1 MKSLLFVIVCW
12 VGCAATGSA
21 QNTPAA
27 EQFPFVR
34 GSRNIIHDPQGT
46 ALQPFYA
53 ALDCL
58 LFRGL
63 GQIHVVHIG
72 GSHVQADIFPG
83 QLRERLQTFFP
94 GNEGSRGLLFPF
106 KIAKTNNPANF
117 TVSYSGNWGCAK
129 NVHDYPAVD
138 LGLTGIAVYTSDSVS
153 SLGIGFPNNQ
163 KMEGTFS
170 RMRIYEGAGS
180 GRYEVQFLGGDST
193 PVRYEVHRNDT
204 TNIRSIH
211 FVEPQRELR
220 LRICRKGTDLDA
232 RHAATAVWPGDSLHG
247 KQPEGVRTGQTED
260 VRTGQTGDVK
270 TGQTG
275 DVRTGQTGDVR
286 TGETEGEQNQRN
298 AGEFRRDLDL
308 NSIET
313 KNNIDNRLTETRHS
327 VPEPATDPTR
337 YDTTENWLYR
347 NQSRKPG
354 LSRSPDS
361 AYTHS
366 RNPGRSLSPDSAYTQ
381 SRNPG
386 RSLSP
391 DSAYTQ
397 SRKPGDTLPLVPV
410 APPTPYI
417 LYGIQLENDDPGI
430 TYHSVGV
437 NGASTHSFLKCT
449 HFDAHLAEI
458 KPDLVL
464 FGLGINDAAKGE
476 LDTAVF
482 TANYAQLIRKVRAA
496 NPRAAVLLLTNSD
509 SYRPHSRRSWRP
521 NPNALRVQK
530 VMHSLAQREG
540 VAVWDLFEV
549 MGGLGSAK
557 TWETNGLLQRDKVHF
572 TGKGYTLLGDLLFE
586 ALINH
591 YQTHLSRQQNE

>member
-12 VGCAATGSA
+12 AGCAATGSA

-63 GQIHVVHIG
+63 GQIHAVHIG

-129 NVHDYPAVD
+129 NVQDYPAVD

-232 RHAATAVWPGDSLHG
+232 RQVAAADWSGDTLHW
-247 KQPEGVRTGQTED
+247 KQPEGVRTGQTGD
-260 VRTGQTGDVK
+260 GRTGQ
-270 TGQTG
+270 
-275 DVRTGQTGDVR
+275 
-286 TGETEGEQNQRN
+286 TEGEQNQRN
-298 AGEFRRDLDL
+298 AGEFRRDVDL
-308 NSIET
+308 NSVET
-313 KNNIDNRLTETRHS
+313 RNNIDNRLTETRHS
-327 VPEPATDPTR
+327 VQKPAMDPTR
-337 YDTTENWLYR
+337 YDTTENWLHR
-347 NQSRKPG
+347 NQSREPG
-354 LSRSPDS
+354 E
-361 AYTHS
+361 
-366 RNPGRSLSPDSAYTQ
+366 SLSPDSAYTQ
-381 SRNPG
+381 SRN
-386 RSLSP
+386 
-391 DSAYTQ
+391 
-397 SRKPGDTLPLVPV
+397 PGDTLPLVPV

-417 LYGIQLENDDPGI
+417 LYGVQLENDDPGI

-482 TANYAQLIRKVRAA
+482 TANYTQLIRKVRAA

-530 VMHSLAQREG
+530 VMHALAQREG

-557 TWETNGLLQRDKVHF
+557 TWETNGLLQHDKVHF